1 MIRFTTPVLQL
12 EVEADLTGMEV
23 HVTIEQAG
31 IKLDKTVDDFTVED
45 GITHIDLPL
54 SQEESGQFNAARQV
68 KIQVNFISTSGDRG
82 ATSIESV
89 DVNQNLLDEVIEDE
103 LQTDPA

>member
-1 MIRFTTPVLQL
+1 MIRYTTPVLQL
-12 EVEADLTGMEV
+12 EVEADLTNMEV

-31 IKLDKTVDDFTVED
+31 ITLDKIVDDFTVED

-54 SQEESGQFNAARQV
+54 TQVESGQFNAARQV
-68 KIQVNFISTSGDRG
+68 KIQVNFISSSGDRG

-89 DVNQNLLDEVIEDE
+89 DINQNLLDEVIE
-103 LQTDPA
+103 Q